1 MQKSLKDQLD
11 YSAVLRGV
19 WRRHKR
25 LTVLAFVAVAAPLL
39 FLVYQISQPLFEAS
53 ATIILDASPVERLPY
68 FRDVNKDNSVTYALV
83 LQSRSLSEGVVEALP
98 KESFQELLD
107 NPLYVDYPGLAIN
120 TVRGWLGHPAPVASP
135 QARALSELRN
145 GRMQFTPS
153 QANRVISI
161 KAVASS
167 PRVAMDLVNTH
178 IQVLLSRTR
187 NTDQDD
193 AKKMR
198 DFLERQTQSA
208 RDQLAQSE
216 LTVTRFQQQKGRLS
230 LGSQTELDLAKLSQ
244 TESALAEA
252 QASRQVLGARA
263 AALRDVL
270 NKGTREARAA
280 AEAVERDRDRE
291 DSATRRAQ
299 QLQTQMEN
307 FRRSQDRLQQL
318 ENKLATLRERFTE
331 AHPMVAVTRE
341 EVASEQARIARMA
354 RELPAVPKDA
364 AGRAA
369 VAAIGPT
376 VDRSDIQRQLV
387 SLEAEDAGL
396 QSRIQTLQAQV
407 AQLRR
412 GIQSLSQDELQFGNL
427 LRNVEAQRNL
437 VAVFQDKLMAA
448 RMRDGGSQASI
459 RIVDAASFPL
469 QATHARTMKY
479 GLLALAF
486 SAGFALLLSFG
497 VEVFRQPVETESDV
511 QKAAGLPVLG
521 SIGVIE
527 AKGPVKRRRQE
538 AHLPLHIAFTASN
551 PDIHTDLYR
560 AIRAAIETEALKT
573 PFRSILVSS
582 PGPGE
587 GKSTTTLNLAH
598 VFQEFGRR
606 VLVID
611 ADLRRPSLHRAL
623 GFTNK
628 PGLVDYLTGSATFDE
643 ITRPL
648 PSGVV
653 VIPSQFTRQDAGS
666 LLASPRL
673 KELLV
678 RTREQFDLVLV
689 DSAPL
694 LAVPDNLLLLTQVE
708 RVVLVARA
716 SHTGKRDLQRAQEL
730 AAHAGAKVLGVILN
744 QAQRH
749 DIPYF
754 RARYRR
760 YYRVPEQRPA
770 PEPRLALPAGRK

>member
-1 MQKSLKDQLD
+1 VQKSLKDQLD
-11 YSAVLRGV
+11 YAAVLRGV

-25 LTVLAFVAVAAPLL
+25 LTLLAFLALAVPLL
-39 FLVYQISQPLFEAS
+39 FLVYRISQPLYEAT
-53 ATIILDASPVERLPY
+53 ATIILDTTPVERLPY

-83 LQSRSLSEGVVEALP
+83 LQSRSLSESVVEALP
-98 KESFQELLD
+98 RESFEELV
-107 NPLYVDYPGLAIN
+107 NHPLSANYAQLAIN
-120 TVRGWLGHPAPVASP
+120 TVRGWLGQPPPVVSP
-135 QARALSELRN
+135 QARALAELRN
-145 GRMQFTPS
+145 GRMEFTPS
-153 QANRVISI
+153 QGNRVITL
-161 KAVASS
+161 KAVATS

-178 IQVLLSRTR
+178 VQVLLNRTR
-187 NTDQDD
+187 STDQDD
-193 AKKMR
+193 ARKMLE
-198 DFLERQTQSA
+198 FLERQTQAA
-208 RDQLAQSE
+208 REQLAQAE
-216 LTVTRFQQQKGRLS
+216 QTITRFQQQKGRLS
-230 LGSQTELDLAKLSQ
+230 LGSQAELDLAKLSQ
-244 TESALAEA
+244 AESALAEA
-252 QASRQVLGARA
+252 QASRQVLTARA
-263 AALRDVL
+263 NALRQMLAAGV
-270 NKGTREARAA
+270 REARAA
-280 AEAVERDRDRE
+280 LEAAGRE
-291 DSATRRAQ
+291 DSAARRTQ
-299 QLQTQMEN
+299 QLQAQMET
-307 FRRSQDRLQQL
+307 FQRAQERLHQL
-318 ENKLATLRERFTE
+318 ENKLAALRERFTE
-331 AHPMVAVTRE
+331 EHPTVAVTRE

-354 RELPAVPKDA
+354 RELPPVPKDA
-364 AGRAA
+364 EGRAA
-369 VAAIGPT
+369 LALVPPT

-396 QSRIQTLQAQV
+396 QSRIRTLQAQV
-407 AQLRR
+407 DGLRR
-412 GIQSLSQDELQFGNL
+412 NIQSLSHEELQFGNL

-448 RMRDGGSQASI
+448 RMRDGGSQATI
-459 RIVDAASFPL
+459 RIVDSASFPL
-469 QATHARTMKY
+469 QATHARTVKFAV
-479 GLLALAF
+479 LALGF
-486 SAGFALLLSFG
+486 SAGFALLLAFG

-511 QKAAGLPVLG
+511 QKAAGFPVLG
-521 SIGVIE
+521 AIGVIE

-560 AIRAAIETEALKT
+560 AIRAAIETEALKA

-611 ADLRRPSLHRAL
+611 ADLRRPALHRAL

-628 PGLVDYLTGSATFDE
+628 PGLVDYLTGSAGFEE

-673 KELLV
+673 KELLA

-708 RVVLVARA
+708 RVILVARA
-716 SHTGKRDLQRAQEL
+716 SHTSKRDLQRSREL
-730 AAHAGAKVLGVILN
+730 TTQAGAKVLGVILN

-760 YYRVPEQRPA
+760 YYRVPEQKPA
-770 PEPRLALPAGRK
+770 PEPRLALPAGRR